1 MLNGRKGKSAGNC
14 LTLWMILLLPGL
26 WLLTACAPEGELR
39 KETDERAFRRGKS
52 LLREGRKDEALQAF
66 LSVAQA
72 RPDAAES
79 HLEAGLLYL
88 DHLEDPLSALYHF
101 RQYLGTKPNAKQA
114 EFVRELVRT
123 AEKDFIQSLPGDPL
137 GGGTARTDLM
147 EKVTALQQENTDLKE
162 QLAQYKDTVAKYEK
176 ALAQARTR
184 FEEEAVRTGAE
195 TDQDVA
201 PIVIAQPGEA
211 APAAERDVPERYT
224 VQSGDT
230 LSRISRKVYGRSGRW
245 ADIFEAN
252 RDQLPSPNAL
262 QPGQVLRIPE

>member
-1 MLNGRKGKSAGNC
+1 MVNGRKGKSAGIPRA
-14 LTLWMILLLPGL
+14 LGIIGLLAL

-66 LSVAQA
+66 LSVVQA

-88 DHLEDPLSALYHF
+88 DHLDDPLSALYHF

-114 EFVRELVRT
+114 DFVRELVRT
-123 AEKDFIQSLPGDPL
+123 AEKDFIQSLPGEPL
-137 GGGTARTDLM
+137 SGQTARADLM
-147 EKVTALQQENTDLKE
+147 DKVKSLQQENTQLKQ
-162 QLAQYKDTVAKYEK
+162 QLARQEETVDQYEEALEEARSRLEEAN
-176 ALAQARTR
+176 ALAPGERPD
-184 FEEEAVRTGAE
+184 E
-195 TDQDVA
+195 VA
-201 PIVIAQPGEA
+201 PIVIAQPEPEA
-211 APAAERDVPERYT
+211 EEAEREVPASYT